1 MKIWGRKIETDS
13 CEVSVIV
20 NLSYWSLGGLLYY
33 EKHGQGLKMGGVLR
47 LFPLRLRAEWRS
59 PQLRRFLCASIQQ
72 WKDRRALR

>member
-1 MKIWGRKIETDS
+1 MKIWGRKIETAS
-13 CEVSVIV
+13 YELSVIV
-20 NLSYWSLGGLLYY
+20 NLSYWSLGALLYH
-33 EKHGQGLKMGGVLR
+33 EKHHQGFKTGAVLR